1 MVWLSVPYVLLSKN
15 SCFSGRKEKGWKGGL
30 RHNSERL
37 MGLCTMLFQL
47 LFCYSYEGIVF
58 HIIWNTIPDDMERD
72 SSLYGT
78 GFQLRN
84 NSAINEKARYGG

>member
-1 MVWLSVPYVLLSKN
+1 
-15 SCFSGRKEKGWKGGL
+15 
-30 RHNSERL
+30 
-37 MGLCTMLFQL
+37 MGLFTMLFQL
-47 LFCYSYEGIVF
+47 PSCYSYEGIVF

-78 GFQLRN
+78 GVQLRN